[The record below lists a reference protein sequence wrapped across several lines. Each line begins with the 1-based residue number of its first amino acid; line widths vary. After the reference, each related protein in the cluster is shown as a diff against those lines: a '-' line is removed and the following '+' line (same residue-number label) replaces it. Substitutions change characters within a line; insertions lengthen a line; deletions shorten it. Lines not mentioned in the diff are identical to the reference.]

1 MSDLVSLGT
10 LRHRRTARKRSKSGV
25 YSDSALRI
33 CLAMLAV
40 GLLLFAYR
48 FLSVRIDSGVMEFRQ
63 FIRHHIISLSSQ
75 NNELTRCS
83 PQYNYSIY
91 QMVRSVFPD

>member
-33 CLAMLAV
+33 CLAMLVV

-63 FIRHHIISLSSQ
+63 FIRQHIISFSSHTS
-75 NNELTRCS
+75 EFMICPRH
-83 PQYNYSIY
+83 YSHSRY
-91 QMVRSVFPD
+91 HMVPSVFPD